1 MATAAWSRLRAPPL
15 HSGATDTL
23 FGLPVHGCHVPDL
36 WLTGSAPSLGESAAP
51 DSGIQT
57 KIRGTIRLSQH
68 TLGALLTREAEDVV
82 GDVMCR
88 FGGAPRL
95 GFATA

>member
-36 WLTGSAPSLGESAAP
+36 WLTGSAPSLGDTWATDDVTTACSACIA
-51 DSGIQT
+51 S
-57 KIRGTIRLSQH
+57 
-68 TLGALLTREAEDVV
+68 ALR
-82 GDVMCR
+82 
-88 FGGAPRL
+88 
-95 GFATA
+95 

>member
-36 WLTGSAPSLGESAAP
+36 WLTVGASPFFRLPKLGISNLKP
-51 DSGIQT
+51 P
-57 KIRGTIRLSQH
+57 
-68 TLGALLTREAEDVV
+68 
-82 GDVMCR
+82 
-88 FGGAPRL
+88 FGGGGICGGWRAQ
-95 GFATA
+95 

>member
-36 WLTGSAPSLGESAAP
+36 WLTGSAPSLGEAELARA
-51 DSGIQT
+51 DELVVC
-57 KIRGTIRLSQH
+57 RNAFSQH
-68 TLGALLTREAEDVV
+68 DTAGRGEFTTTRLHTES
-82 GDVMCR
+82 
-88 FGGAPRL
+88 
-95 GFATA
+95 

>member
-36 WLTGSAPSLGESAAP
+36 WLTGSAPYDPSRTSELNTNIAA
-51 DSGIQT
+51 D
-57 KIRGTIRLSQH
+57 K
-68 TLGALLTREAEDVV
+68 TLTETNE
-82 GDVMCR
+82 
-88 FGGAPRL
+88 P
-95 GFATA
+95 